1 MSNGYYGYYESSENA
16 ITFKTLLEKMAF
28 NV

>member
-1 MSNGYYGYYESSENA
+1 MINGYYGYYESPENA